1 MKRTIFVSMLALAL
15 MVALC
20 GEAFSRSEPW
30 GYVDPGTGDDHTW
43 GGDFQV
49 GADGPDGTID
59 DIGGGG
65 WIPADMI
72 ITTIM
77 FKWLGLSDIGGKTN
91 VEADYIIENQVKFV
105 EPIEP
110 IITNTGGNQ

>member
-1 MKRTIFVSMLALAL
+1 MKRTIFVSMLVLAL
-15 MVALC
+15 MVALS

-49 GADGPDGTID
+49 GADGPDGIID
-59 DIGGGG
+59 DIGGG

-77 FKWLGLSDIGGKTN
+77 FKWLGLNGFGNQTN
-91 VEADYIIENQVKFV
+91 VDADYIIENQVTT
-105 EPIEP
+105 IEP
-110 IITNTGGNQ
+110 NEPTITNTGGNQ

>member
-1 MKRTIFVSMLALAL
+1 MKRTIFVSMLVLAL

-20 GEAFSRSEPW
+20 GEAFSRSAPW
-30 GYVDPGTGDDHTW
+30 GYVDPGTGGDDHTW
-43 GGDFQV
+43 GGDFQA
-49 GADGPDGTID
+49 GSDG
-59 DIGGGG
+59 IGGVSGGISGG

-77 FKWLGLSDIGGKTN
+77 FKWLGLSSIGDETD
-91 VEADYIIENQVKFV
+91 VDADYIIENQVRFV
-105 EPIEP
+105 EPNEP